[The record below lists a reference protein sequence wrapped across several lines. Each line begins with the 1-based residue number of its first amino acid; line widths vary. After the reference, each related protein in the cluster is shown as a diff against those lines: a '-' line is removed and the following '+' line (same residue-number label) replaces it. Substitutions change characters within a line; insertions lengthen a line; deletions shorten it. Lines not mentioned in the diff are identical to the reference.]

1 MMMLNKRTLVRR
13 REVVEDVCGRC
24 LYDSLFRVVRVACV
38 CVARVCRQ
46 PQKQMTDALAE
57 LLEDDSGIAEFSS
70 W

>member
-38 CVARVCRQ
+38 CVLRVYVDNRRS
-46 PQKQMTDALAE
+46 K
-57 LLEDDSGIAEFSS
+57 
-70 W
+70 